1 MMTQHQTQTI
11 TSASNTTMLDR
22 SSDSCSSSGT
32 NSIMN
37 SQTQTTPA
45 LRRRRPSSVMC
56 ARGIGTLVTLTV
68 IATFTPQIT
77 VSALSL
83 PKAKVRNVLHGVD
96 LHVGA
101 GASPYI
107 PYTTGSSG
115 SAYDTYTTSSFGF
128 DSSLNMAG
136 LQQQDE
142 VSKSEQ
148 EFEMHVGRA
157 LDTLR
162 SDYPDILTDQPNFS
176 IYDVDLEVVDP
187 SGVTV
192 HGISAYKNA
201 FRFLHGIVK
210 VLYCPTKS
218 DITFRM
224 CYDKARQCIR
234 IHWNAKVVPRE
245 IFGGAR
251 TTSYV
256 DGISCYEMDRATGM
270 ITQHRIEKLLMN
282 QTPVRPKEGVYAA
295 LKNKHVQSVPSY
307 IQTADT
313 SSGASISGNSGSTA
327 VAVVGSGSITME
339 FQPVDPVKALLHSPS
354 SQPSSLFSME
364 ASSSSSDGG
373 GEASPDLDW
382 ENRFNS
388 KNVSRKKYGLKPL
401 TQEEFVEV
409 EAAVKLMDTQQ
420 RTKQAT
426 DKSAAE
432 LTNKQSKGKKPN
444 FLESIFGNA
453 MKDTCESNYDC
464 ERPEICCDFGFKKMC
479 CSSGQMILDSQKMV
493 PVRVIAEWQPGQL
506 PKDNNY

>member
-1 MMTQHQTQTI
+1 VILVDLHCHLILYYLKHTIPSFEAQHKRMTQQI
-11 TSASNTTMLDR
+11 V
-22 SSDSCSSSGT
+22 T
-32 NSIMN
+32 NSNMN
-37 SQTQTTPA
+37 TQSQTTPPS
-45 LRRRRPSSVMC
+45 RRRRPSSVMC
-56 ARGIGTLVTLTV
+56 AWGIGLVTLTV
-68 IATFTPQIT
+68 ATLSQ

-101 GASPYI
+101 SPYI
-107 PYTTGSSG
+107 PHTITGAS
-115 SAYDTYTTSSFGF
+115 DNTYTTTSSSFGF
-128 DSSLNMAG
+128 DSALNMA
-136 LQQQDE
+136 LTDNEMSQ
-142 VSKSEQ
+142 SEQ

-162 SDYPDILTDQPNFS
+162 SDYPGILTDQPNFS
-176 IYDVDLEVVDP
+176 IYDADLEVVDP
-187 SGVTV
+187 SGVKV
-192 HGISAYKNA
+192 HGLTAYKNA

-256 DGISCYEMDRATGM
+256 DGISCYEMDRQTGM

-282 QTPVRPKEGVYAA
+282 QTPVRPKEGIYAA
-295 LKNKHVQSVPSY
+295 LQTKHVQSVPSY
-307 IQTADT
+307 IQQ
-313 SSGASISGNSGSTA
+313 ASDSVNVGSTA
-327 VAVVGSGSITME
+327 VAVVGSRITME
-339 FQPVDPVKALLHSPS
+339 FQPIDPVKTLFQSPS

-373 GEASPDLDW
+373 SGESASPDLDW
-382 ENRFNS
+382 QNRFNS
-388 KNVSRKKYGLKPL
+388 KNVSRKKYGLKAL
-401 TQEEFVEV
+401 TEEEFVEV

-420 RTKQAT
+420 RTKQAA
-426 DKSAAE
+426 DQQSAAE
-432 LTNKQSKGKKPN
+432 LTSKQSKSKKPN

-453 MKDTCESNYDC
+453 LKDTCESNWDC

-479 CSSGQMILDSQKMV
+479 CSSGQMVLDAQKMV

-506 PKDNNY
+506 PDPNY